1 MKKKAN
7 AALVAIFAVC
17 TVLALSVTVF
27 AAYFAKGVFKDVFVN
42 KRDCFS
48 ANVLYSID
56 SLDGTK
62 REVGSSGNP
71 REIIIYNHDVSTG
84 DFNSFDITVD
94 VYAWLDGE
102 LPQGKTYTLY
112 DGAGNSALIDKTVHT
127 EPVFR
132 SLMLPGGRRS
142 TVNLSLDFGFS
153 ENDDTSGLPGV
164 HIVAVPSAPERMTG
178 NFLGA
183 VIRPANPDKFA
194 VNFGFDSSTGE
205 PEQYAAFAYQISTL
219 GNAPEGDSL
228 VIKWNSKAL
237 TLIKMN
243 GDFAENL
250 TVTNIAEE
258 GFDSKIEW
266 DIQSNHTDS
275 FVFFR
280 NTENEMWQTGNPGW
294 EWINGQVSVEHIRNG
309 QNS

>member
-7 AALVAIFAVC
+7 APLMIVFVGCA
-17 TVLALSVTVF
+17 VLALSVTVF

-48 ANVLYSID
+48 ANVLYNID

-71 REIIIYNHDVSTG
+71 REIIIYNHDVSSG

-112 DGAGNSALIDKTVHT
+112 DNAGNPVLIDKTGHT

-132 SLMLPGGRRS
+132 NLMLPGGRRS
-142 TVNLSLDFGFS
+142 TVNLRLDFGFS
-153 ENDDTSGLPGV
+153 ENEDVTGWPGV

-178 NFLGA
+178 TFLGA
-183 VIRPANPDKFA
+183 VIRPSGTEEFA
-194 VNFGFDSSTGE
+194 VNYGFDSSIGE
-205 PEQYAAFAYQISTL
+205 PEQYAAFTYQVSTA

-237 TLIKMN
+237 QLIKMN
-243 GDFAENL
+243 GVYSDSLEI
-250 TVTNIAEE
+250 TEIAEGE
-258 GFDSKIEW
+258 FDSQIVW

-280 NTENEMWQTGNPGW
+280 NAENDMWQTGDPGW
-294 EWINGQVSVEHIRNG
+294 ELINEQVTVEHI
-309 QNS
+309 QKS